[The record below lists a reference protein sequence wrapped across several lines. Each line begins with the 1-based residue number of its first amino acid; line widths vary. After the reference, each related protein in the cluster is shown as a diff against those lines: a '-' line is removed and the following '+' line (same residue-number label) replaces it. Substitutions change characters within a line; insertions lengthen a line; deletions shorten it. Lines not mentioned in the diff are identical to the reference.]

1 MGDFDRLNLLA
12 RGDNTVMRSR
22 RQQHSPKAAT
32 NHSTIYNFFPEIIPE
47 GPMTTI
53 YLEIPEMEVRPKH
66 GQTSP
71 SDSKGEKHDTPHNE
85 PERVR
90 EG

>member
-1 MGDFDRLNLLA
+1 
-12 RGDNTVMRSR
+12 
-22 RQQHSPKAAT
+22 
-32 NHSTIYNFFPEIIPE
+32 
-47 GPMTTI
+47 MTTI

-85 PERVR
+85 PERVNGMGTHFLVTSCTGMGQILCKKR
-90 EG
+90 RWSGGAPD